1 MNACILTIGNELLQG
16 FTIDTNSTWIAKT
29 LEPYGV
35 NIKKILTVGDDHD
48 TIINESQ
55 KILENDFDFLFVT
68 GGLGPTKDDI
78 TKNAYCDLFSD
89 QIQSITISQP
99 SLEKY
104 YLYLNNLF
112 KKQKKT
118 IPEINKSQAM
128 LLKKARS
135 IPNDL
140 GSALGIHYFEKN
152 THIFIMPGVPNE
164 MKNIVQNYIIPDYL
178 KTPPIKNC
186 ITIKTAGIMESVLA
200 ERIEPLMEKN
210 SSDFSFS
217 FLPHYTGV
225 SFRIRCKNK
234 KVNLDN
240 IKNNFLQEMY
250 PYAYGTDDDTLEK
263 ILAQKILKK
272 KYSISTAE
280 SCTGGLIS
288 KRLINVPGSSKY
300 FIGGITAYSND
311 IKMGILGVSKKS
323 LEKYGSVSEEVA
335 LEMAKNI
342 RKLMNVDIGISTTGI
357 SGPDG
362 GTEDKPVG
370 LVYIGIVM
378 PNVSI
383 VKKYI
388 FQVRRSIHHEMV
400 ATAALNTARVLIDK

>member
-78 TKNAYCDLFSD
+78 TKKAFCELFSD
-89 QIQSITISQP
+89 EMFFD
-99 SLEKY
+99 EKY
-104 YLYLNNLF
+104 YLHLNNLF

-128 LLKKARS
+128 MLKKASS

-164 MKNIVQNYIIPDYL
+164 MKNIIQNYIIPDYL
-178 KTPPIKNC
+178 KTLPIKNC

-200 ERIEPLMEKN
+200 EKIELLMEKN
-210 SSDFSFS
+210 SSNFSFS

-225 SFRIRCKNK
+225 AFRIRCKNK

-240 IKNNFLQEMY
+240 IKNDFFKEMY
-250 PYAYGTDDDTLEK
+250 PYAYGIDDDTLEK
-263 ILAQKILKK
+263 ILAQKILEK

-323 LEKYGSVSEEVA
+323 LQKYGSVSEKVA
-335 LEMAKNI
+335 LEMAENI
-342 RKLMNVDIGISTTGI
+342 RKIMNVDIGISTTGI

-362 GTEDKPVG
+362 GSEGKPVG

-388 FQVRRSIHHEMV
+388 FQVKRSIHHEMV
-400 ATAALNTARVLIDK
+400 ATAALNTTRILIDQ